1 MIHLSKLLFTSL
13 SSTVSSIFL
22 RENSNLLIGV
32 IYLYLILNFS
42 HLLHVHNK
50 VSHFFCFTFLFL
62 FFFFWS
68 KERLQD
74 QHFLILYT
82 FVKFVHYLPFLCANV
97 YNICYFLCVYN
108 VNLNFKYK
116 VNI

>member
-13 SSTVSSIFL
+13 SSIVSSIFL

-32 IYLYLILNFS
+32 IYLSLILNFS
-42 HLLHVHNK
+42 HLLHIHNK
-50 VSHFFCFTFLFL
+50 VSHFFCFTF

-82 FVKFVHYLPFLCANV
+82 FVKFLHYLPFLCANV
-97 YNICYFLCVYN
+97 YICYFLCVYN
-108 VNLNFKYK
+108 VNLNCKYK
-116 VNI
+116 VNK